1 MQKFSFEALW
11 GVSLSPTAKIIAHFI
26 FFTYHM
32 LLASN
37 LFPKIIILLFGIFSL
52 FLPNMHKRKSN
63 DLSSSSSACRKT
75 SASAAAGAK
84 SARACDCCI
93 GKTAGWYCPADDAFL
108 CQSCDRSVH
117 SANLLARRH
126 QRVPLKIH
134 PLPRSI
140 SSSSLWDSG
149 FTRKPRTPRRRRC
162 CLAKKNK
169 NCHSYRQEV
178 EVEHTLVPEV
188 NSISDENS
196 HLDGYSEAEDEEEE
210 ELLYR
215 VPILDP
221 SVAEMCTSGE
231 GKNIPAASLDFGKK
245 SSNGSC
251 YEPHGVIVPSDFATE
266 VESLLLGKVVDGE
279 EPLLD
284 IEELGLLSNFSE
296 EVNVSLELT
305 DGGDDSSPALTG
317 EDERVEVGERNME
330 KCSDGFG
337 SGGAKMM
344 CLLKLD
350 YESVI
355 TEWAARRCPWSSGGG
370 RPHLDPYDSWS
381 DLKEGRRMVDAYAEM
396 GAMRSNGHP
405 ASASASALMDEGR
418 KERVWR
424 YREKR
429 RKRLFSKKI
438 RYQVRKLNA
447 EKRPRMKGR
456 FVKRSNPCPVPTN

>member
-1 MQKFSFEALW
+1 
-11 GVSLSPTAKIIAHFI
+11 
-26 FFTYHM
+26 
-32 LLASN
+32 
-37 LFPKIIILLFGIFSL
+37 
-52 FLPNMHKRKSN
+52 MHKRKSN

-75 SASAAAGAK
+75 SASAAAGTK
-84 SARACDCCI
+84 TARACDCCI

-126 QRVPLKIH
+126 QRVPLKIP

-140 SSSSLWDSG
+140 SSSSWDSG

-162 CLAKKNK
+162 CLAKNAKNY
-169 NCHSYRQEV
+169 HSYRQEV
-178 EVEHTLVPEV
+178 ELTLVPEV

-196 HLDGYSEAEDEEEE
+196 HHDGYSEAEEEEE

-231 GKNIPAASLDFGKK
+231 GKNIPAASRDFGKK
-245 SSNGSC
+245 SSNGSS

-266 VESLLLGKVVDGE
+266 VESLLLGKGIDGE

-284 IEELGLLSNFSE
+284 LEEMGLLSNFSQ

-317 EDERVEVGERNME
+317 EDERVEVSER
-330 KCSDGFG
+330 KLKKSGAGFG
-337 SGGAKMM
+337 SGGSKMM

-355 TEWAARRCPWSSGGG
+355 ADWADRRCPWSSGGG
-370 RPHLDPYDSWS
+370 RPHLDPYDSWF
-381 DLKEGRRMVDAYAEM
+381 DLTEGRMVDAYVEM

-405 ASASASALMDEGR
+405 RGAALMDEER

-456 FVKRSNPCPVPTN
+456 FVKRSNPCPVPTI